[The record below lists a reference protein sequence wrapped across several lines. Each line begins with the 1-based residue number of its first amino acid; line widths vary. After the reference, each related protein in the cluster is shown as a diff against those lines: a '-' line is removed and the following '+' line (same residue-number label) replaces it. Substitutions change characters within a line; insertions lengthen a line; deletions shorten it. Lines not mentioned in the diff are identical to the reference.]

1 MNLLIDSD
9 RQFFKIM
16 RCNYS
21 MKYHNFMKHCASSC
35 SNALCMNPG
44 NGETDENNIAML
56 DILQK
61 RFTNLQ
67 KTYILTSTI
76 NGIKQQSLFF
86 DWLSEFLL
94 LILTKQIIL
103 NMVLSDLLVF
113 KILSNQN
120 WMILLRIHVWYMVN
134 KQSSTLCCNN
144 A

>member
-21 MKYHNFMKHCASSC
+21 MKYPNFMKHWHCASSC

-56 DILQK
+56 YILQK
-61 RFTNLQ
+61 IFTNLQ

-86 DWLSEFLL
+86 D
-94 LILTKQIIL
+94 
-103 NMVLSDLLVF
+103 
-113 KILSNQN
+113 
-120 WMILLRIHVWYMVN
+120 
-134 KQSSTLCCNN
+134 
-144 A
+144 

>member
-21 MKYHNFMKHCASSC
+21 MKYPNFMKQCASSS

-86 DWLSEFLL
+86 D
-94 LILTKQIIL
+94 
-103 NMVLSDLLVF
+103 
-113 KILSNQN
+113 
-120 WMILLRIHVWYMVN
+120 
-134 KQSSTLCCNN
+134 
-144 A
+144 